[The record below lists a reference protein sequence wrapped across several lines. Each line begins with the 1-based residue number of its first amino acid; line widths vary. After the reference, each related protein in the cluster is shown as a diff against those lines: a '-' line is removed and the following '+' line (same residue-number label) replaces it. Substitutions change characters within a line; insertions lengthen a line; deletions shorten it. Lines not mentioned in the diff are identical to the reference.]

1 MLLNALGDSCS
12 CPQVIR
18 LWVAEECFLS
28 PMLESQRKN
37 SIFQKDIIQIPVGN
51 LFLQPSA
58 VFAWVFQHINCGLAS
73 SIEIIQNT
81 SEQRFYSY

>member
-1 MLLNALGDSCS
+1 MLLSTSNKTLGCRG
-12 CPQVIR
+12 V
-18 LWVAEECFLS
+18 FLS

-58 VFAWVFQHINCGLAS
+58 VFAALLFS
-73 SIEIIQNT
+73 NT
-81 SEQRFYSY
+81 TTVV

>member
-1 MLLNALGDSCS
+1 MLLNALGVLCS

-18 LWVAEECFLS
+18 VWVAEERSCFLS
-28 PMLESQRKN
+28 PTLESQRKN

-58 VFAWVFQHINCGLAS
+58 VFA
-73 SIEIIQNT
+73 
-81 SEQRFYSY
+81 